1 MAWDTPRV
9 NGDIHYAADH
19 NTEIDEIKSKA
30 LLVGGTLDGN
40 LMSGTTPVLFD
51 IAFPRNATP
60 AVGSIFWEADN
71 ETATIQLHADCDLPI
86 GLRELRRVYNPTGS
100 TMLKGSAVY
109 TNGIGGTPTVVAVAL
124 AQANATAT
132 SIVLGVLS
140 DDIEA
145 THTGFCTVRGHVCID
160 TSAFDGAAGDSLYLS
175 ETVAGG
181 LTSTP
186 PISPN
191 LLIRMGRL
199 IVKDVEPDGKI
210 NVRLTTLYALGT
222 LSDVSVP
229 SPVANQILKFN
240 GVSWVAADTTTV
252 SSAGGTDFYLTGNHA
267 NPIVGI
273 SRAAAAVVTW
283 TGHGQSTGASCAFWG
298 ITQADWTAL
307 NSTAAV
313 PIWYKITVTSV
324 DAFTIAVNT
333 SGYAAPYNPAVDN
346 GTVSIGILQNS
357 PDTAIVTQTDSA
369 DAGSSTG
376 EVPMTTFQTPL
387 PLGRTVLTGG
397 EWVFKTWCYASS
409 ATDVNTIVIR
419 VYKRDTAG
427 AETQLF
433 YAETADL
440 GIVNTLSQIT
450 VINGSFATLVTD
462 HLVVKYFAKSNRAAA
477 GVRRL
482 YLTHNGT
489 DKYSFVKTPL
499 SLSHA
504 SLDFLQYSN
513 AGHVG
518 FAPSNPLATDT
529 LWDAAGDMVIGTGPN
544 TAHKLVAGATTTIL
558 KGGGAADPVWTTV
571 TGTGAPVC
579 AISPALTSV
588 PTAPTAAVD
597 TDSTQIATTAFVN
610 DQIEQ
615 GTKPTTVVLS
625 DAPVSGGI
633 FNGGFDIAPAFTAV
647 QTASGWIDGTAT
659 GSATND
665 SYGWYLLRVA
675 AAISARFDPYVTHS
689 GGCSLKISTTDTIG
703 GAYCCNF
710 NAVASPVVLD
720 LSRTAVR
727 IKPSTAYRI
736 HVWIKTLNAYTNS
749 AYINLIQYDSAGVS
763 GTNID
768 GTKYTGTYDW
778 FEYVHTFT
786 SDNDAA
792 FLRVAPAVYASGA
805 VSDVWFDDIWVEET
819 ISDTTFTGTVPTPIA
834 PIISGVTVVDAVD
847 QALDS
852 AWTYTNH
859 YTCPAAV
866 NEGAT
871 HRQTFQPVRGKIAK
885 ISVNL
890 LNGPDTLYLQIHD
903 SSNVILASGSL
914 VDPGVGIITFDTS
927 CVWSSGE
934 LHFHVLSA
942 SGALQIATNTHEDLE
957 VASYIQW
964 YAKPT
969 CSPKIV
975 CNGNV
980 INLKTPVEGI
990 LHGSIIDLD
999 CGTYLYNGITAVTEI
1014 EKIQDVYSTLPG
1026 GRADYTSY
1034 GYMLHNGHIPFLSL
1048 GLVGITSNT
1057 GAVERAITYKVN
1069 TLLPIKH
1076 LRMRVKIYSNAA
1088 NDKLFQISSDNL
1100 NWVTLWTL
1108 NGVGYGRTSAN
1119 IETDAVNGLS
1129 TFYIRSYKAAAS
1141 NDYCI
1146 LGIHYIQADLDT
1158 SEVSKL
1164 IAYPVGVAN
1173 QFTETVTLPAT
1184 ADRIYLRYLKYN
1196 NSNGVPIPHLE
1207 FCTTATPVAWVPLK
1221 IDNIGEANPAIKII
1235 AAETNTCTVGT
1246 GTDEG
1251 GNFILNNGEYVTIT
1265 TPATSIKVTYQVGTG
1280 TTAFTNITMNRFQL
1294 SENGP
1299 SAASTLG
1306 GSSNKFNFYVG
1317 MRKEGTQYVLE
1328 NELQALNK
1336 TNYSYFK
1343 RDCTLSLTGYAI
1355 NQSVTDSYLR
1365 IAAGTQGQSPF
1376 PPAIQLNGPNKSSN
1390 PGLIILQVPNAAK
1403 SAVVNAM
1410 TITGV
1415 VDIPVVT
1422 FGTFNI
1428 YDATNTSVIARNVDT
1443 GFLDVR
1449 AGVNASAACLRLSGK
1464 DDATSGRNG
1473 GFALYVTDA
1482 AETSVKALMYADG
1495 ATDTPVLNMNTFR
1508 IGNVGAPTTA
1518 NDALTHQAWAAW
1530 TPTLVWTTGTPSP
1543 ITTTARWTQVGKI
1556 VFFTLFITSS
1566 DSNGCTNLTFTL
1578 PVTPANAGGYTLF
1591 TAFERYG
1598 TVATYKSLTFYSTN
1612 NGSDTLARTTEFQA
1626 ASDGYTVQVTATG
1639 FYEVA

>member
-124 AQANATAT
+124 AQANAAAT

-160 TSAFDGAAGDSLYLS
+160 TSAFDGTAGDSLYLS

-267 NPIVGI
+267 NPIEGI

-376 EVPMTTFQTPL
+376 EVLMTTFQTPL

-544 TAHKLVAGATTTIL
+544 TAHKLAAGAATTIL

-579 AISPALTSV
+579 AGSPTLTGTVTTGSV
-588 PTAPTAAVD
+588 IKRDIDNGNLTIYGGAVGT
-597 TDSTQIATTAFVN
+597 TDKGSAIRLHGGTYATTPGSLHFY
-610 DQIEQ
+610 
-615 GTKPTTVVLS
+615 TP
-625 DAPVSGGI
+625 DA
-633 FNGGFDIAPAFTAV
+633 D
-647 QTASGWIDGTAT
+647 QTAS
-659 GSATND
+659 
-665 SYGWYLLRVA
+665 V
-675 AAISARFDPYVTHS
+675 
-689 GGCSLKISTTDTIG
+689 
-703 GAYCCNF
+703 
-710 NAVASPVVLD
+710 
-720 LSRTAVR
+720 
-727 IKPSTAYRI
+727 
-736 HVWIKTLNAYTNS
+736 
-749 AYINLIQYDSAGVS
+749 
-763 GTNID
+763 
-768 GTKYTGTYDW
+768 
-778 FEYVHTFT
+778 
-786 SDNDAA
+786 
-792 FLRVAPAVYASGA
+792 
-805 VSDVWFDDIWVEET
+805 DV
-819 ISDTTFTGTVPTPIA
+819 
-834 PIISGVTVVDAVD
+834 
-847 QALDS
+847 
-852 AWTYTNH
+852 
-859 YTCPAAV
+859 
-866 NEGAT
+866 
-871 HRQTFQPVRGKIAK
+871 
-885 ISVNL
+885 
-890 LNGPDTLYLQIHD
+890 
-903 SSNVILASGSL
+903 
-914 VDPGVGIITFDTS
+914 
-927 CVWSSGE
+927 
-934 LHFHVLSA
+934 
-942 SGALQIATNTHEDLE
+942 
-957 VASYIQW
+957 
-964 YAKPT
+964 
-969 CSPKIV
+969 
-975 CNGNV
+975 
-980 INLKTPVEGI
+980 
-990 LHGSIIDLD
+990 
-999 CGTYLYNGITAVTEI
+999 
-1014 EKIQDVYSTLPG
+1014 
-1026 GRADYTSY
+1026 
-1034 GYMLHNGHIPFLSL
+1034 
-1048 GLVGITSNT
+1048 
-1057 GAVERAITYKVN
+1057 
-1069 TLLPIKH
+1069 
-1076 LRMRVKIYSNAA
+1076 MRV
-1088 NDKLFQISSDNL
+1088 L
-1100 NWVTLWTL
+1100 
-1108 NGVGYGRTSAN
+1108 GV
-1119 IETDAVNGLS
+1119 
-1129 TFYIRSYKAAAS
+1129 
-1141 NDYCI
+1141 
-1146 LGIHYIQADLDT
+1146 
-1158 SEVSKL
+1158 
-1164 IAYPVGVAN
+1164 
-1173 QFTETVTLPAT
+1173 
-1184 ADRIYLRYLKYN
+1184 
-1196 NSNGVPIPHLE
+1196 
-1207 FCTTATPVAWVPLK
+1207 
-1221 IDNIGEANPAIKII
+1221 
-1235 AAETNTCTVGT
+1235 
-1246 GTDEG
+1246 
-1251 GNFILNNGEYVTIT
+1251 
-1265 TPATSIKVTYQVGTG
+1265 
-1280 TTAFTNITMNRFQL
+1280 
-1294 SENGP
+1294 
-1299 SAASTLG
+1299 
-1306 GSSNKFNFYVG
+1306 
-1317 MRKEGTQYVLE
+1317 
-1328 NELQALNK
+1328 
-1336 TNYSYFK
+1336 
-1343 RDCTLSLTGYAI
+1343 
-1355 NQSVTDSYLR
+1355 
-1365 IAAGTQGQSPF
+1365 
-1376 PPAIQLNGPNKSSN
+1376 
-1390 PGLIILQVPNAAK
+1390 
-1403 SAVVNAM
+1403 
-1410 TITGV
+1410 
-1415 VDIPVVT
+1415 
-1422 FGTFNI
+1422 
-1428 YDATNTSVIARNVDT
+1428 
-1443 GFLDVR
+1443 
-1449 AGVNASAACLRLSGK
+1449 
-1464 DDATSGRNG
+1464 
-1473 GFALYVTDA
+1473 
-1482 AETSVKALMYADG
+1482 
-1495 ATDTPVLNMNTFR
+1495 TDTPFLDMLSHR
-1508 IGNVGAPTTA
+1508 IAGIAAPTTA
-1518 NDALTHQAWAAW
+1518 GDALIYQAWAAW
-1530 TPTLVWTTGTPSP
+1530 TPTLVWSPTTPAGL
-1543 ITTTARWTQVGKI
+1543 TTVARWTQTGKI
-1556 VFFTLFITSS
+1556 VSYVFSTKTADS
-1566 DSNGCTNLTFTL
+1566 DTRSLTTVTL
-1578 PVTPANAGGYTLF
+1578 PVAPANIAANIACASIETSGAAG
-1591 TAFERYG
+1591 
-1598 TVATYKSLTFYSTN
+1598 ATYTN
-1612 NGSDTLARTTEFQA
+1612 PLAYIQADGSNNKINFR
-1626 ASDGYTVQVTATG
+1626 ASVVGTIGQFISYEISG
-1639 FYEVA
+1639 SYEVA

>member
-124 AQANATAT
+124 AQANAAAT

-210 NVRLTTLYALGT
+210 NVRLATLYALGT

-267 NPIVGI
+267 NPIEGI

-376 EVPMTTFQTPL
+376 EVLMTTFQTPL

-433 YAETADL
+433 YTETADL
-440 GIVNTLSQIT
+440 GIVNTLSQTT

-529 LWDAAGDMVIGTGPN
+529 LWDAAGNMVIGTGPN
-544 TAHKLVAGATTTIL
+544 TAHKLAAGAATTIL

-579 AISPALTSV
+579 AGSPTLTGNV
-588 PTAPTAAVD
+588 TTGANIKRDIDNGYLTFYGGAAGT
-597 TDSTQIATTAFVN
+597 TDKGAVIRLYGGTSATTPGSLHFY
-610 DQIEQ
+610 
-615 GTKPTTVVLS
+615 TP
-625 DAPVSGGI
+625 DA
-633 FNGGFDIAPAFTAV
+633 D
-647 QTASGWIDGTAT
+647 QTAS
-659 GSATND
+659 
-665 SYGWYLLRVA
+665 V
-675 AAISARFDPYVTHS
+675 
-689 GGCSLKISTTDTIG
+689 
-703 GAYCCNF
+703 
-710 NAVASPVVLD
+710 
-720 LSRTAVR
+720 
-727 IKPSTAYRI
+727 
-736 HVWIKTLNAYTNS
+736 
-749 AYINLIQYDSAGVS
+749 
-763 GTNID
+763 
-768 GTKYTGTYDW
+768 
-778 FEYVHTFT
+778 
-786 SDNDAA
+786 
-792 FLRVAPAVYASGA
+792 
-805 VSDVWFDDIWVEET
+805 DV
-819 ISDTTFTGTVPTPIA
+819 
-834 PIISGVTVVDAVD
+834 
-847 QALDS
+847 
-852 AWTYTNH
+852 
-859 YTCPAAV
+859 
-866 NEGAT
+866 
-871 HRQTFQPVRGKIAK
+871 
-885 ISVNL
+885 
-890 LNGPDTLYLQIHD
+890 
-903 SSNVILASGSL
+903 
-914 VDPGVGIITFDTS
+914 
-927 CVWSSGE
+927 
-934 LHFHVLSA
+934 
-942 SGALQIATNTHEDLE
+942 
-957 VASYIQW
+957 
-964 YAKPT
+964 
-969 CSPKIV
+969 
-975 CNGNV
+975 
-980 INLKTPVEGI
+980 
-990 LHGSIIDLD
+990 
-999 CGTYLYNGITAVTEI
+999 
-1014 EKIQDVYSTLPG
+1014 
-1026 GRADYTSY
+1026 
-1034 GYMLHNGHIPFLSL
+1034 
-1048 GLVGITSNT
+1048 
-1057 GAVERAITYKVN
+1057 
-1069 TLLPIKH
+1069 
-1076 LRMRVKIYSNAA
+1076 MRV
-1088 NDKLFQISSDNL
+1088 
-1100 NWVTLWTL
+1100 
-1108 NGVGYGRTSAN
+1108 
-1119 IETDAVNGLS
+1119 
-1129 TFYIRSYKAAAS
+1129 
-1141 NDYCI
+1141 
-1146 LGIHYIQADLDT
+1146 LGI
-1158 SEVSKL
+1158 
-1164 IAYPVGVAN
+1164 
-1173 QFTETVTLPAT
+1173 
-1184 ADRIYLRYLKYN
+1184 
-1196 NSNGVPIPHLE
+1196 
-1207 FCTTATPVAWVPLK
+1207 
-1221 IDNIGEANPAIKII
+1221 
-1235 AAETNTCTVGT
+1235 
-1246 GTDEG
+1246 
-1251 GNFILNNGEYVTIT
+1251 
-1265 TPATSIKVTYQVGTG
+1265 
-1280 TTAFTNITMNRFQL
+1280 
-1294 SENGP
+1294 
-1299 SAASTLG
+1299 
-1306 GSSNKFNFYVG
+1306 
-1317 MRKEGTQYVLE
+1317 
-1328 NELQALNK
+1328 
-1336 TNYSYFK
+1336 
-1343 RDCTLSLTGYAI
+1343 
-1355 NQSVTDSYLR
+1355 
-1365 IAAGTQGQSPF
+1365 
-1376 PPAIQLNGPNKSSN
+1376 
-1390 PGLIILQVPNAAK
+1390 
-1403 SAVVNAM
+1403 
-1410 TITGV
+1410 
-1415 VDIPVVT
+1415 
-1422 FGTFNI
+1422 
-1428 YDATNTSVIARNVDT
+1428 
-1443 GFLDVR
+1443 
-1449 AGVNASAACLRLSGK
+1449 
-1464 DDATSGRNG
+1464 
-1473 GFALYVTDA
+1473 
-1482 AETSVKALMYADG
+1482 
-1495 ATDTPVLNMNTFR
+1495 TDTPFLDMLSHR
-1508 IGNVGAPTTA
+1508 IAGIAAPTTA
-1518 NDALTHQAWAAW
+1518 GDALIYQAWAAW
-1530 TPTLVWTTGTPSP
+1530 TPTLVWSSTAPTGLLTV
-1543 ITTTARWTQVGKI
+1543 ARWTQTGKI
-1556 VFFTLFITSS
+1556 VSYVFSTSTA
-1566 DSNGCTNLTFTL
+1566 DSAGRSLTTVTL
-1578 PVTPANAGGYTLF
+1578 PVAPANIAANIACASIETSGAAG
-1591 TAFERYG
+1591 
-1598 TVATYKSLTFYSTN
+1598 ATYTN
-1612 NGSDTLARTTEFQA
+1612 PLAYIQADGSNNKINFR
-1626 ASDGYTVQVTATG
+1626 ASVVGTIGQFISYEISG
-1639 FYEVA
+1639 SYEVA

>member
-160 TSAFDGAAGDSLYLS
+160 TSAFDGTAGDSLYLS
-175 ETVAGG
+175 GTVAGG

-267 NPIVGI
+267 NPIGGI
-273 SRAAAAVVTW
+273 SQAAAAVVTW

-579 AISPALTSV
+579 AGSP
-588 PTAPTAAVD
+588 
-597 TDSTQIATTAFVN
+597 
-610 DQIEQ
+610 
-615 GTKPTTVVLS
+615 
-625 DAPVSGGI
+625 
-633 FNGGFDIAPAFTAV
+633 
-647 QTASGWIDGTAT
+647 
-659 GSATND
+659 
-665 SYGWYLLRVA
+665 
-675 AAISARFDPYVTHS
+675 
-689 GGCSLKISTTDTIG
+689 
-703 GAYCCNF
+703 
-710 NAVASPVVLD
+710 
-720 LSRTAVR
+720 
-727 IKPSTAYRI
+727 
-736 HVWIKTLNAYTNS
+736 TL
-749 AYINLIQYDSAGVS
+749 
-763 GTNID
+763 
-768 GTKYTGTYDW
+768 
-778 FEYVHTFT
+778 
-786 SDNDAA
+786 
-792 FLRVAPAVYASGA
+792 
-805 VSDVWFDDIWVEET
+805 
-819 ISDTTFTGTVPTPIA
+819 TGTVTTGSVIKRDIDNGNLTIYGGAVGTTDKGAAIRLYGGTYATTP
-834 PIISGVTVVDAVD
+834 
-847 QALDS
+847 
-852 AWTYTNH
+852 
-859 YTCPAAV
+859 
-866 NEGAT
+866 
-871 HRQTFQPVRGKIAK
+871 
-885 ISVNL
+885 
-890 LNGPDTLYLQIHD
+890 
-903 SSNVILASGSL
+903 GSL
-914 VDPGVGIITFDTS
+914 LFYTPDDAQTS
-927 CVWSSGE
+927 S
-934 LHFHVLSA
+934 L
-942 SGALQIATNTHEDLE
+942 
-957 VASYIQW
+957 
-964 YAKPT
+964 
-969 CSPKIV
+969 
-975 CNGNV
+975 
-980 INLKTPVEGI
+980 
-990 LHGSIIDLD
+990 
-999 CGTYLYNGITAVTEI
+999 AV
-1014 EKIQDVYSTLPG
+1014 
-1026 GRADYTSY
+1026 
-1034 GYMLHNGHIPFLSL
+1034 
-1048 GLVGITSNT
+1048 
-1057 GAVERAITYKVN
+1057 
-1069 TLLPIKH
+1069 
-1076 LRMRVKIYSNAA
+1076 MRV
-1088 NDKLFQISSDNL
+1088 L
-1100 NWVTLWTL
+1100 
-1108 NGVGYGRTSAN
+1108 GV
-1119 IETDAVNGLS
+1119 
-1129 TFYIRSYKAAAS
+1129 
-1141 NDYCI
+1141 
-1146 LGIHYIQADLDT
+1146 
-1158 SEVSKL
+1158 
-1164 IAYPVGVAN
+1164 
-1173 QFTETVTLPAT
+1173 
-1184 ADRIYLRYLKYN
+1184 
-1196 NSNGVPIPHLE
+1196 
-1207 FCTTATPVAWVPLK
+1207 
-1221 IDNIGEANPAIKII
+1221 
-1235 AAETNTCTVGT
+1235 
-1246 GTDEG
+1246 
-1251 GNFILNNGEYVTIT
+1251 
-1265 TPATSIKVTYQVGTG
+1265 
-1280 TTAFTNITMNRFQL
+1280 
-1294 SENGP
+1294 
-1299 SAASTLG
+1299 
-1306 GSSNKFNFYVG
+1306 
-1317 MRKEGTQYVLE
+1317 
-1328 NELQALNK
+1328 
-1336 TNYSYFK
+1336 
-1343 RDCTLSLTGYAI
+1343 
-1355 NQSVTDSYLR
+1355 
-1365 IAAGTQGQSPF
+1365 
-1376 PPAIQLNGPNKSSN
+1376 
-1390 PGLIILQVPNAAK
+1390 
-1403 SAVVNAM
+1403 
-1410 TITGV
+1410 
-1415 VDIPVVT
+1415 
-1422 FGTFNI
+1422 
-1428 YDATNTSVIARNVDT
+1428 
-1443 GFLDVR
+1443 
-1449 AGVNASAACLRLSGK
+1449 
-1464 DDATSGRNG
+1464 
-1473 GFALYVTDA
+1473 
-1482 AETSVKALMYADG
+1482 
-1495 ATDTPVLNMNTFR
+1495 TDTPFLDMLSHR
-1508 IGNVGAPTTA
+1508 IAGIAAPTTA
-1518 NDALTHQAWAAW
+1518 GDALIYQAWAAW
-1530 TPTLVWTTGTPSP
+1530 SPMLVWSSTTPAGL
-1543 ITTTARWTQVGKI
+1543 TTVARWTQTGKI
-1556 VFFTLFITSS
+1556 VSYVFSTTTADS
-1566 DSNGCTNLTFTL
+1566 DGRSLTTVTL
-1578 PVTPANAGGYTLF
+1578 PVAAANI
-1591 TAFERYG
+1591 
-1598 TVATYKSLTFYSTN
+1598 
-1612 NGSDTLARTTEFQA
+1612 A
-1626 ASDGYTVQVTATG
+1626 ANIACASIETSGATG
-1639 FYEVA
+1639 VTYTNPLAYIKADGSGNNKEINFRASVVGTNGQVIAYEISGSYEVE

>member
-30 LLVGGTLDGN
+30 LLVGGTLNGN

-109 TNGIGGTPTVVAVAL
+109 TNGIGGTPPVVAVAL
-124 AQANATAT
+124 AQANAAAT

-267 NPIVGI
+267 NPIAGI

-376 EVPMTTFQTPL
+376 EVLMTTFQTPL

-544 TAHKLVAGATTTIL
+544 TAHKLAAGAATTIL

-579 AISPALTSV
+579 AGSP
-588 PTAPTAAVD
+588 
-597 TDSTQIATTAFVN
+597 
-610 DQIEQ
+610 
-615 GTKPTTVVLS
+615 
-625 DAPVSGGI
+625 
-633 FNGGFDIAPAFTAV
+633 
-647 QTASGWIDGTAT
+647 
-659 GSATND
+659 
-665 SYGWYLLRVA
+665 
-675 AAISARFDPYVTHS
+675 
-689 GGCSLKISTTDTIG
+689 
-703 GAYCCNF
+703 
-710 NAVASPVVLD
+710 
-720 LSRTAVR
+720 
-727 IKPSTAYRI
+727 
-736 HVWIKTLNAYTNS
+736 
-749 AYINLIQYDSAGVS
+749 
-763 GTNID
+763 
-768 GTKYTGTYDW
+768 
-778 FEYVHTFT
+778 
-786 SDNDAA
+786 
-792 FLRVAPAVYASGA
+792 
-805 VSDVWFDDIWVEET
+805 
-819 ISDTTFTGTVPTPIA
+819 TFTGL
-834 PIISGVTVVDAVD
+834 VT
-847 QALDS
+847 
-852 AWTYTNH
+852 T
-859 YTCPAAV
+859 
-866 NEGAT
+866 
-871 HRQTFQPVRGKIAK
+871 
-885 ISVNL
+885 
-890 LNGPDTLYLQIHD
+890 
-903 SSNVILASGSL
+903 
-914 VDPGVGIITFDTS
+914 
-927 CVWSSGE
+927 
-934 LHFHVLSA
+934 
-942 SGALQIATNTHEDLE
+942 
-957 VASYIQW
+957 
-964 YAKPT
+964 
-969 CSPKIV
+969 
-975 CNGNV
+975 
-980 INLKTPVEGI
+980 
-990 LHGSIIDLD
+990 
-999 CGTYLYNGITAVTEI
+999 
-1014 EKIQDVYSTLPG
+1014 
-1026 GRADYTSY
+1026 
-1034 GYMLHNGHIPFLSL
+1034 
-1048 GLVGITSNT
+1048 
-1057 GAVERAITYKVN
+1057 
-1069 TLLPIKH
+1069 
-1076 LRMRVKIYSNAA
+1076 
-1088 NDKLFQISSDNL
+1088 
-1100 NWVTLWTL
+1100 
-1108 NGVGYGRTSAN
+1108 
-1119 IETDAVNGLS
+1119 
-1129 TFYIRSYKAAAS
+1129 
-1141 NDYCI
+1141 
-1146 LGIHYIQADLDT
+1146 
-1158 SEVSKL
+1158 
-1164 IAYPVGVAN
+1164 
-1173 QFTETVTLPAT
+1173 
-1184 ADRIYLRYLKYN
+1184 
-1196 NSNGVPIPHLE
+1196 
-1207 FCTTATPVAWVPLK
+1207 
-1221 IDNIGEANPAIKII
+1221 PAIKITTGASADFVLTSDADGDSSWVAPLTHHGALTGLTDDDHERYFDKDGSKSI
-1235 AAETNTCTVGT
+1235 TGINIFRDVNT
-1246 GTDEG
+1246 
-1251 GNFILNNGEYVTIT
+1251 
-1265 TPATSIKVTYQVGTG
+1265 
-1280 TTAFTNITMNRFQL
+1280 
-1294 SENGP
+1294 
-1299 SAASTLG
+1299 STLNVFG
-1306 GSSNKFNFYVG
+1306 G
-1317 MRKEGTQYVLE
+1317 TA
-1328 NELQALNK
+1328 ALGDGAVV
-1336 TNYSYFK
+1336 SV
-1343 RDCTLSLTGYAI
+1343 RGVERATLPGAF
-1355 NQSVTDSYLR
+1355 SVY
-1365 IAAGTQGQSPF
+1365 
-1376 PPAIQLNGPNKSSN
+1376 
-1390 PGLIILQVPNAAK
+1390 VPNAAK
-1403 SAVVNAM
+1403 TANVEAFRV
-1410 TITGV
+1410 TGITNS
-1415 VDIPVVT
+1415 P
-1422 FGTFNI
+1422 
-1428 YDATNTSVIARNVDT
+1428 
-1443 GFLDVR
+1443 FLDMLSR
-1449 AGVNASAACLRLSGK
+1449 RIAGIA
-1464 DDATSGRNG
+1464 
-1473 GFALYVTDA
+1473 
-1482 AETSVKALMYADG
+1482 
-1495 ATDTPVLNMNTFR
+1495 
-1508 IGNVGAPTTA
+1508 APTTA
-1518 NDALTHQAWAAW
+1518 GDALIYQAWAAW
-1530 TPTLVWTTGTPSP
+1530 TPTLVWSSTTPAGL
-1543 ITTTARWTQVGKI
+1543 TTVARWTQTGKI
-1556 VFFTLFITSS
+1556 VSYVFSTTTADS
-1566 DSNGCTNLTFTL
+1566 DARSLTTVTL
-1578 PVTPANAGGYTLF
+1578 PVAPANIAANIPCASIETSGAAGVTYTNPLAYIKADGSNNKINF
-1591 TAFERYG
+1591 RASVVG
-1598 TVATYKSLTFYSTN
+1598 TDGQIISYEIS
-1612 NGSDTLARTTEFQA
+1612 GS
-1626 ASDGYTVQVTATG
+1626 
-1639 FYEVA
+1639 YEVA

>member
-60 AVGSIFWEADN
+60 AVSSIFWEADN

-210 NVRLTTLYALGT
+210 NIRLTTLYALGT

-267 NPIVGI
+267 NPIEGI
-273 SRAAAAVVTW
+273 SQAAAAVVTW

-346 GTVSIGILQNS
+346 GTVSIGIIQNS

-376 EVPMTTFQTPL
+376 EVLMTTFQTPL

-579 AISPALTSV
+579 AGSP
-588 PTAPTAAVD
+588 
-597 TDSTQIATTAFVN
+597 
-610 DQIEQ
+610 
-615 GTKPTTVVLS
+615 
-625 DAPVSGGI
+625 
-633 FNGGFDIAPAFTAV
+633 
-647 QTASGWIDGTAT
+647 
-659 GSATND
+659 
-665 SYGWYLLRVA
+665 
-675 AAISARFDPYVTHS
+675 
-689 GGCSLKISTTDTIG
+689 
-703 GAYCCNF
+703 
-710 NAVASPVVLD
+710 
-720 LSRTAVR
+720 
-727 IKPSTAYRI
+727 
-736 HVWIKTLNAYTNS
+736 
-749 AYINLIQYDSAGVS
+749 
-763 GTNID
+763 
-768 GTKYTGTYDW
+768 
-778 FEYVHTFT
+778 
-786 SDNDAA
+786 
-792 FLRVAPAVYASGA
+792 
-805 VSDVWFDDIWVEET
+805 
-819 ISDTTFTGTVPTPIA
+819 TFTGL
-834 PIISGVTVVDAVD
+834 VT
-847 QALDS
+847 
-852 AWTYTNH
+852 T
-859 YTCPAAV
+859 
-866 NEGAT
+866 
-871 HRQTFQPVRGKIAK
+871 
-885 ISVNL
+885 
-890 LNGPDTLYLQIHD
+890 
-903 SSNVILASGSL
+903 
-914 VDPGVGIITFDTS
+914 
-927 CVWSSGE
+927 
-934 LHFHVLSA
+934 
-942 SGALQIATNTHEDLE
+942 
-957 VASYIQW
+957 
-964 YAKPT
+964 
-969 CSPKIV
+969 
-975 CNGNV
+975 
-980 INLKTPVEGI
+980 
-990 LHGSIIDLD
+990 
-999 CGTYLYNGITAVTEI
+999 
-1014 EKIQDVYSTLPG
+1014 
-1026 GRADYTSY
+1026 
-1034 GYMLHNGHIPFLSL
+1034 
-1048 GLVGITSNT
+1048 
-1057 GAVERAITYKVN
+1057 
-1069 TLLPIKH
+1069 
-1076 LRMRVKIYSNAA
+1076 
-1088 NDKLFQISSDNL
+1088 
-1100 NWVTLWTL
+1100 
-1108 NGVGYGRTSAN
+1108 
-1119 IETDAVNGLS
+1119 
-1129 TFYIRSYKAAAS
+1129 
-1141 NDYCI
+1141 
-1146 LGIHYIQADLDT
+1146 
-1158 SEVSKL
+1158 
-1164 IAYPVGVAN
+1164 
-1173 QFTETVTLPAT
+1173 
-1184 ADRIYLRYLKYN
+1184 
-1196 NSNGVPIPHLE
+1196 
-1207 FCTTATPVAWVPLK
+1207 
-1221 IDNIGEANPAIKII
+1221 PAIKITTG
-1235 AAETNTCTVGT
+1235 ASADFVLTSDADGDSSWVAPLTHHGALTGLTDDDHVRYFDQSGT
-1246 GTDEG
+1246 KP
-1251 GNFILNNGEYVTIT
+1251 F
-1265 TPATSIKVTYQVGTG
+1265 TG
-1280 TTAFTNITMNRFQL
+1280 YT
-1294 SENGP
+1294 
-1299 SAASTLG
+1299 
-1306 GSSNKFNFYVG
+1306 
-1317 MRKEGTQYVLE
+1317 
-1328 NELQALNK
+1328 
-1336 TNYSYFK
+1336 FK
-1343 RDCTLSLTGYAI
+1343 RDVDNEFLGIYGG
-1355 NQSVTDSYLR
+1355 
-1365 IAAGTQGQSPF
+1365 AAGTTDKGA
-1376 PPAIQLNGPNKSSN
+1376 AIRLYGGTYATT
-1390 PGLIILQVPNAAK
+1390 PGSLLFYTP
-1403 SAVVNAM
+1403 
-1410 TITGV
+1410 
-1415 VDIPVVT
+1415 
-1422 FGTFNI
+1422 
-1428 YDATNTSVIARNVDT
+1428 
-1443 GFLDVR
+1443 
-1449 AGVNASAACLRLSGK
+1449 
-1464 DDATSGRNG
+1464 
-1473 GFALYVTDA
+1473 DA
-1482 AETSVKALMYADG
+1482 AQTTNVAVMRVLG
-1495 ATDTPVLNMNTFR
+1495 VTDTPFLDMLSHR
-1508 IGNVGAPTTA
+1508 IAGIAAPTTA
-1518 NDALTHQAWAAW
+1518 GDALIYQAWAAW
-1530 TPTLVWTTGTPSP
+1530 TPTLTWTTGTPSSVV
-1543 ITTTARWTQVGKI
+1543 TTARWNQVGKI

-1598 TVATYKSLTFYSTN
+1598 AVATYKTLTFYSTN

-1626 ASDGYTVQVTATG
+1626 ASDGYVVQVTVTG

>member
-124 AQANATAT
+124 AQANAAAT

-267 NPIVGI
+267 NPIEGI

-346 GTVSIGILQNS
+346 GTVSIGIIQNS

-376 EVPMTTFQTPL
+376 EVLMTTFQTPL

-544 TAHKLVAGATTTIL
+544 TAHKLAAGAATTIL

-571 TGTGAPVC
+571 TGTDAPVC
-579 AISPALTSV
+579 AGSP
-588 PTAPTAAVD
+588 
-597 TDSTQIATTAFVN
+597 
-610 DQIEQ
+610 
-615 GTKPTTVVLS
+615 
-625 DAPVSGGI
+625 
-633 FNGGFDIAPAFTAV
+633 
-647 QTASGWIDGTAT
+647 
-659 GSATND
+659 
-665 SYGWYLLRVA
+665 
-675 AAISARFDPYVTHS
+675 
-689 GGCSLKISTTDTIG
+689 
-703 GAYCCNF
+703 
-710 NAVASPVVLD
+710 
-720 LSRTAVR
+720 
-727 IKPSTAYRI
+727 
-736 HVWIKTLNAYTNS
+736 
-749 AYINLIQYDSAGVS
+749 
-763 GTNID
+763 
-768 GTKYTGTYDW
+768 
-778 FEYVHTFT
+778 
-786 SDNDAA
+786 
-792 FLRVAPAVYASGA
+792 
-805 VSDVWFDDIWVEET
+805 
-819 ISDTTFTGTVPTPIA
+819 TFTGL
-834 PIISGVTVVDAVD
+834 VT
-847 QALDS
+847 
-852 AWTYTNH
+852 T
-859 YTCPAAV
+859 
-866 NEGAT
+866 
-871 HRQTFQPVRGKIAK
+871 
-885 ISVNL
+885 
-890 LNGPDTLYLQIHD
+890 
-903 SSNVILASGSL
+903 
-914 VDPGVGIITFDTS
+914 
-927 CVWSSGE
+927 
-934 LHFHVLSA
+934 
-942 SGALQIATNTHEDLE
+942 
-957 VASYIQW
+957 
-964 YAKPT
+964 
-969 CSPKIV
+969 
-975 CNGNV
+975 
-980 INLKTPVEGI
+980 
-990 LHGSIIDLD
+990 
-999 CGTYLYNGITAVTEI
+999 
-1014 EKIQDVYSTLPG
+1014 
-1026 GRADYTSY
+1026 
-1034 GYMLHNGHIPFLSL
+1034 
-1048 GLVGITSNT
+1048 
-1057 GAVERAITYKVN
+1057 
-1069 TLLPIKH
+1069 
-1076 LRMRVKIYSNAA
+1076 
-1088 NDKLFQISSDNL
+1088 
-1100 NWVTLWTL
+1100 
-1108 NGVGYGRTSAN
+1108 
-1119 IETDAVNGLS
+1119 
-1129 TFYIRSYKAAAS
+1129 
-1141 NDYCI
+1141 
-1146 LGIHYIQADLDT
+1146 
-1158 SEVSKL
+1158 
-1164 IAYPVGVAN
+1164 
-1173 QFTETVTLPAT
+1173 
-1184 ADRIYLRYLKYN
+1184 
-1196 NSNGVPIPHLE
+1196 
-1207 FCTTATPVAWVPLK
+1207 
-1221 IDNIGEANPAIKII
+1221 PAIKITTGASPDFVLTSDADGDSSWVAPLTHHGALTGLTDDDHVRYFDKDGSKELTGLWLKRNVNNSYLI
-1235 AAETNTCTVGT
+1235 MLAGTARNNGAELWC
-1246 GTDEG
+1246 G
-1251 GNFILNNGEYVTIT
+1251 GNDAL
-1265 TPATSIKVTYQVGTG
+1265 
-1280 TTAFTNITMNRFQL
+1280 
-1294 SENGP
+1294 
-1299 SAASTLG
+1299 AAYKG
-1306 GSSNKFNFYVG
+1306 GCG
-1317 MRKEGTQYVLE
+1317 
-1328 NELQALNK
+1328 
-1336 TNYSYFK
+1336 
-1343 RDCTLSLTGYAI
+1343 CH
-1355 NQSVTDSYLR
+1355 
-1365 IAAGTQGQSPF
+1365 IAD
-1376 PPAIQLNGPNKSSN
+1376 
-1390 PGLIILQVPNAAK
+1390 AAK
-1403 SAVVNAM
+1403 
-1410 TITGV
+1410 T
-1415 VDIPVVT
+1415 DIII
-1422 FGTFNI
+1422 GW
-1428 YDATNTSVIARNVDT
+1428 RML
-1443 GFLDVR
+1443 G
-1449 AGVNASAACLRLSGK
+1449 C
-1464 DDATSGRNG
+1464 
-1473 GFALYVTDA
+1473 
-1482 AETSVKALMYADG
+1482 
-1495 ATDTPVLNMNTFR
+1495 TDTPFLDMLSHR
-1508 IGNVGAPTTA
+1508 IAGIAAPTTA
-1518 NDALTHQAWAAW
+1518 GDALIYQAWAAW
-1530 TPTLVWTTGTPSP
+1530 TPTLVWNLTTPAGL
-1543 ITTTARWTQVGKI
+1543 TTVARWTQTGKI
-1556 VFFTLFITSS
+1556 VSYVFSTNTADS
-1566 DSNGCTNLTFTL
+1566 DGRSLTTVTL
-1578 PVTPANAGGYTLF
+1578 PVAPANIAANIACASIETSGAAGVTYTNPL
-1591 TAFERYG
+1591 AYIK
-1598 TVATYKSLTFYSTN
+1598 AD
-1612 NGSDTLARTTEFQA
+1612 GSDNKINFR
-1626 ASDGYTVQVTATG
+1626 ASVVGTNGQFIAYEISG
-1639 FYEVA
+1639 SYEVA